1 MIVGDKV
8 LVLLPKDSNKLLM
21 QWKGPFSVTKKIN
34 KVDYQND
41 MKGKLKT
48 YHVYMLKKYI
58 DKNAD
63 SKERRQG
70 DEAIVSSAV
79 VDCPED

>member
-48 YHVYMLKKYI
+48 YHVYMLKSILIRMLIQK
-58 DKNAD
+58 KGGKAM
-63 SKERRQG
+63 KL
-70 DEAIVSSAV
+70 
-79 VDCPED
+79 